1 MPTRTFDQSFHDD
14 DIAPPAIPTPRS
26 KRHKKSASL
35 DHNFPGH
42 LTPPYDKPAPAQLID
57 EPIPFTRQSTPSRNQ
72 QALNVIVPIGGIG
85 SRFQKEGY
93 RFPKPL
99 INIVG
104 KPMICWLIE
113 KLTLRAEDT
122 LWVAINEAV
131 DEEFQVGQSL
141 KKWFPK
147 LDARL
152 LRLKYMTKGASETVC
167 PLHSSQSLPS
177 SPFPFS
183 HQPLSS
189 HSATTSTT
197 PPYS

>member
-1 MPTRTFDQSFHDD
+1 MPTRTFAQTFEDVQSL
-14 DIAPPAIPTPRS
+14 TPS
-26 KRHKKSASL
+26 KRHKKSTSL
-35 DHNFPGH
+35 DYVPGH
-42 LTPPYDKPAPAQLID
+42 LTPPYDKPLPSVD
-57 EPIPFTRQSTPSRNQ
+57 TFTRPSTPDQ
-72 QALNVIVPIGGIG
+72 TALNVIVPIGGIG

-113 KLTLRAEDT
+113 KLSLRREDT

-152 LRLKYMTKGASETVC
+152 LRLKYMTKGASETV
-167 PLHSSQSLPS
+167 SSQIP
-177 SPFPFS
+177 
-183 HQPLSS
+183 
-189 HSATTSTT
+189 T
-197 PPYS
+197 